1 MFSSKI
7 SSQATSEHPHP
18 LTPTSQHQPI
28 NRSHS
33 FTYTGPGPGSA
44 EGVGVT
50 YRDLESVLAGLGL
63 VSDSKLEIKS
73 ESSSSS
79 TSATNDNDSA
89 VIAHRAPMTTTSS
102 GNSSSNHRNKPT
114 SPTPASAQSSS
125 TTNATSAASNSS
137 SVQTCRKKATR
148 SEYTTNIAPTTTA
161 SSSSDPSIDYPDDGG
176 RTVRLTPTEHEQVW
190 DGLPPHLN
198 KLVRVPCLVY
208 DRMTGDLI
216 TRFSTIHEASAQTI
230 KGHNSDQKVSMYTI
244 VKICEGDI
252 EPTGDITYE
261 YEDTVHLTKVVGEK
275 GSSDPD
281 KGRCMYAC
289 MRV

>member
-1 MFSSKI
+1 MFSPKI
-7 SSQATSEHPHP
+7 SSQATFEHPHP
-18 LTPTSQHQPI
+18 LTPTSQHNAI
-28 NRSHS
+28 NRSHHYN
-33 FTYTGPGPGSA
+33 YTGSGPGPGSA

-79 TSATNDNDSA
+79 TSATNNDDDA
-89 VIAHRAPMTTTSS
+89 AAIAHRAPMTT
-102 GNSSSNHRNKPT
+102 SSSTHSSSSSSSSSHRNNAI
-114 SPTPASAQSSS
+114 SPTQAPAHSSS
-125 TTNATSAASNSS
+125 TTTANST
-137 SVQTCRKKATR
+137 SVQASRKKATR
-148 SEYTTNIAPTTTA
+148 SEYTSNITPTT
-161 SSSSDPSIDYPDDGG
+161 SSSSDPSTDYPDDGG

-190 DGLPPHLN
+190 DSLPPHLN

-216 TRFSTIHEASAQTI
+216 TRFSTIHEASAQTV

-244 VKICEGDI
+244 VKICEGEV

-261 YEDTVHLTKVVGEK
+261 FEDTVHLAKVVDEK
-275 GSSDPD
+275 SSSDPD
-281 KGRCMYAC
+281 KGRCIF
-289 MRV
+289 VVV